1 MMEQRTDAPIFP
13 EAGPSRDHSKP
24 SVFELLAQEQLR
36 DLLHP
41 VFRYILS
48 VSRSSGPSISESC

>member
-1 MMEQRTDAPIFP
+1 MERRTDGPIFS
-13 EAGPSRDHSKP
+13 EAGPSRDYSKP
-24 SVFELLAQEQLR
+24 TVFELLAQEQLR

-48 VSRSSGPSISESC
+48 VSSNSGSTISE

>member
-1 MMEQRTDAPIFP
+1 MMDQRTDAPIFP
-13 EAGPSRDHSKP
+13 EAGPSREHSKP

-48 VSRSSGPSISESC
+48 VSSGSVSSISE